1 MLAGI
6 LQDRPALSGILVD
19 QPAVA
24 TEAEAAFASA
34 GLGDRVS
41 CVGGDFFDAVPAGG
55 DVYTIANVL
64 HDWDD
69 GDATAILKAVRAAIP
84 KHGRVLVL
92 EHVLDAPG
100 RSAPEQRDVHL
111 VDLHML
117 VMFGARERSKQE
129 YDALLTEAGFTES
142 RLSGTRDW
150 NVLESRRRG

>member
-1 MLAGI
+1 
-6 LQDRPALSGILVD
+6 
-19 QPAVA
+19 VA